1 MLGSELKVYAER
13 QPFYVGGT
21 IGIHVLDV
29 IANTYARDIVFEPR
43 TPAVYLA
50 PLLKISENAAQEL
63 MDQLWSCGLRP
74 SQGSGSAGSL
84 SATQYHL
91 EDMRKLVF
99 ENKTVQ
105 A

>member
-21 IGIHVLDV
+21 IGIHVLDLV
-29 IANTYARDIVFEPR
+29 AKTCAINVTMEPHN
-43 TPAVYLA
+43 PGQFSP
-50 PLLKISENAAQEL
+50 PLFNISENAAQEL

-99 ENKTVQ
+99 KDQKND
-105 A
+105 